1 MIEDFEGNLP
11 EIEITY
17 VIGEIF
23 IFTCKEEGRD
33 LMLPCSAMSDNCW
46 DCLGLNPKF
55 VRYYKDNAR
64 CSCGR
69 GVDFGFFIIIY
80 CLERAG
86 LLCDDFKI
94 QCCKCKELYKRQ
106 EVVK

>member
-11 EIEITY
+11 EIEINY
-17 VIGEIF
+17 IGEV
-23 IFTCKEEGRD
+23 FTFFCKEECVG
-33 LMLPCSAMSDNCW
+33 LMYPCSTAMSDNCW
-46 DCLGLNPKF
+46 ACLGSNTKF

-69 GVDFGFFIIIY
+69 SVDFGFFIIIY

-94 QCCKCKELYKRQ
+94 ECCRCKKLYKRQ